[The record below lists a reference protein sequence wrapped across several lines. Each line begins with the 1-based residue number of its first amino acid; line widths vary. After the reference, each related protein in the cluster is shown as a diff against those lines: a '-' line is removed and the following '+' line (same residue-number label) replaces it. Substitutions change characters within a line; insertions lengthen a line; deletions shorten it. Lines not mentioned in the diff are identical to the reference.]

1 MSVHLPWRFEWQVA
15 LRFLREGRMQ
25 SWLIV
30 GGVAAGVAV
39 ITYIAALVNGLQAN
53 TVSKTLGTQAHISL
67 RAPEDVV
74 IPLSAAAPGTW
85 LLSDSQPRAQRL
97 RSVDNWQQLL
107 PVLEQEPGVVA
118 VSPMVSGSGLALR
131 GEATQSIAIMG
142 VELERYQRIVNLREK
157 IVAGTWCLQPG
168 DAMIGVELA
177 ADLGVRPGDRF
188 TIDTGS
194 VQEPVRVSALL
205 DMGVKDLNRRTVI
218 IPLRSAQSLLGLP
231 GGATV
236 LDVKVDDV
244 WLAEALAEQLRQR
257 YPYEIESWQA
267 TNAQLVSALKAQS
280 ISTAVIRAVVL
291 IVVVLGIASVLVVS
305 VVQKRKEIGILRAM
319 GTTRAQVLRV
329 FLLQGAIVGALG
341 SVAGLLLAWALVLL
355 FTAMA
360 RGAGGGALFDISLT
374 WQDAL
379 SAALTA
385 TLCGVLAAVAPARSA
400 ARLDPAQAIRM

>member
-39 ITYIAALVNGLQAN
+39 ITYIAALINGLQAN

-85 LLSDSQPRAQRL
+85 LLSDTQPRAQRL

-157 IVAGTWCLQPG
+157 IVAGTWGLQPG
-168 DAMIGVELA
+168 DTMIGVELA

-305 VVQKRKEIGILRAM
+305 VVLKRKEIGILRAM

-379 SAALTA
+379 SAALIA

>member
-39 ITYIAALVNGLQAN
+39 ITYIAALINGLQAN

-85 LLSDSQPRAQRL
+85 LLSDTQPRAQRL

-157 IVAGTWCLQPG
+157 IVAGTWGLQPG
-168 DAMIGVELA
+168 DTMIGVELA

-329 FLLQGAIVGALG
+329 FLLQGAIVGAL
-341 SVAGLLLAWALVLL
+341 
-355 FTAMA
+355 
-360 RGAGGGALFDISLT
+360 FDISLT

>member
-39 ITYIAALVNGLQAN
+39 ITYIAALINGLQAN

-85 LLSDSQPRAQRL
+85 LLSDTQPRAQRL

-157 IVAGTWCLQPG
+157 IVAGTWGLQPG

-329 FLLQGAIVGALG
+329 FLLQGAVVGALG
-341 SVAGLLLAWALVLL
+341 SVVGVLLAWLLVLL

>member
-1 MSVHLPWRFEWQVA
+1 MTFSLPWRFEWQVA

-25 SWLIV
+25 SLLIV
-30 GGVAAGVAV
+30 AGVAAGVAV
-39 ITYIAALVNGLQAN
+39 ITYITALINGLQAN
-53 TVSKTLGTQAHISL
+53 TVSKTLGTQPHISL
-67 RAPEDVV
+67 RAPDDVV
-74 IPLSAAAPGTW
+74 IPLSAAEPGTW
-85 LLSDSQPRAQRL
+85 LLSDTQPRAQRL

-107 PVLEQEPGVVA
+107 PVLEKVPGVVA

-157 IVAGTWCLQPG
+157 IVAGTWGLQPG

-218 IPLRSAQSLLGLP
+218 IPLRSAQSLLALP

-244 WLAEALAEQLRQR
+244 WQAESIAQQLRQR
-257 YPYEIESWQA
+257 YHYEIESWQA

-329 FLLQGAIVGALG
+329 FLLQGAVVGALG
-341 SVAGLLLAWALVLL
+341 SVVGVLLAWLLVLL
-355 FTAMA
+355 FTVMA
-360 RGAGGGALFDISLT
+360 RGADGDVLFDISLT
-374 WQDAL
+374 WQEAV

-385 TLCGVLAAVAPARSA
+385 TLCGVMAAVAPARSA

>member
-39 ITYIAALVNGLQAN
+39 ITYIAALINGLQAN

-85 LLSDSQPRAQRL
+85 LLSDTQPRAQRL

-157 IVAGTWCLQPG
+157 IVAGTWGLQPG
-168 DAMIGVELA
+168 DTMIGVELA

-205 DMGVKDLNRRTVI
+205 DMGIKDLNRRTVI

-257 YPYEIESWQA
+257 YAYEIESWQA

>member
-1 MSVHLPWRFEWQVA
+1 M
-15 LRFLREGRMQ
+15 
-25 SWLIV
+25 
-30 GGVAAGVAV
+30 
-39 ITYIAALVNGLQAN
+39 
-53 TVSKTLGTQAHISL
+53 
-67 RAPEDVV
+67 
-74 IPLSAAAPGTW
+74 
-85 LLSDSQPRAQRL
+85 
-97 RSVDNWQQLL
+97 DNWQQLL

-157 IVAGTWCLQPG
+157 IVAGTWGLQPG
-168 DAMIGVELA
+168 DTMIGVELA
-177 ADLGVRPGDRF
+177 ADRGVRPGDRF

-257 YPYEIESWQA
+257 YPDEIESWQA

>member
-39 ITYIAALVNGLQAN
+39 ITYIAALINGLQAN

-85 LLSDSQPRAQRL
+85 LLSDTQPRAQRL

-157 IVAGTWCLQPG
+157 IVAGTWGLQPG
-168 DAMIGVELA
+168 DTMIGVELA

-205 DMGVKDLNRRTVI
+205 DMGVNDLNRRTVI

-360 RGAGGGALFDISLT
+360 RGAGGGALIDINLT

>member
-1 MSVHLPWRFEWQVA
+1 
-15 LRFLREGRMQ
+15 
-25 SWLIV
+25 
-30 GGVAAGVAV
+30 
-39 ITYIAALVNGLQAN
+39 
-53 TVSKTLGTQAHISL
+53 
-67 RAPEDVV
+67 
-74 IPLSAAAPGTW
+74 
-85 LLSDSQPRAQRL
+85 
-97 RSVDNWQQLL
+97 
-107 PVLEQEPGVVA
+107 
-118 VSPMVSGSGLALR
+118 
-131 GEATQSIAIMG
+131 
-142 VELERYQRIVNLREK
+142 
-157 IVAGTWCLQPG
+157 
-168 DAMIGVELA
+168 MIGVELA

-400 ARLDPAQAIRM
+400 AQLDPAQAIRM